1 MMNFWTYAVPKWQL
15 RIATRPDNESAKMTN
30 FLPRDHQIM
39 SNAGIRATSSAVC
52 CVLSIQILDGTI
64 YIFDVNNVLILRRD
78 FQLVKT

>member
-1 MMNFWTYAVPKWQL
+1 
-15 RIATRPDNESAKMTN
+15 
-30 FLPRDHQIM
+30 M